1 MQRGRGVLGLLACGA
16 AAFRPRAPR
25 PRPDGLLLRALSRW
39 AARHRP
45 AGLGVACRPAR
56 ARPDGLPRRALRAPP
71 APKAPSVRKRP
82 LDNIPRLRENI
93 HNLV

>member
-1 MQRGRGVLGLLACGA
+1 MRRGRGVLGLLACGA

-56 ARPDGLPRRALRAPP
+56 GRPEGLPRRALRAPP
-71 APKAPSVRKRP
+71 GSQALACPKAP
-82 LDNIPRLRENI
+82 LDKIPHLRENI